1 MVKWIQWE
9 LKGHINFYVV
19 WEVSREDWKRIM
31 TESLCR
37 QLKCSINR
45 AMHLLLSKR
54 EKNQHETSSP
64 LAQKDFKNPNDFQ
77 LQWIKW
83 FCEIA
88 FTLYSPMPSGKTWSK
103 FWETSKSVK
112 EVRPL
117 ISSGRHSNLF
127 SETSRQSR
135 FFRFPTSCDTRKK
148 I

>member
-1 MVKWIQWE
+1 MTRIQWE
-9 LKGHINFYVV
+9 LKGHTNFYVV
-19 WEVSREDWKRIM
+19 WDVSSEEWKRIM
-31 TESLCR
+31 RESLCR

-45 AMHLLLSKR
+45 AMHFILSK
-54 EKNQHETSSP
+54 KKKKQLETSSS
-64 LAQKDFKNPNDFQ
+64 LAQKDLKNPNDFQ
-77 LQWIKW
+77 LWWIKW
-83 FCEIA
+83 FCVIA
-88 FTLYSPMPSGKTWSK
+88 FTSYLPMPSGKTWRK

-135 FFRFPTSCDTRKK
+135 FFRFPTSCDTRQK